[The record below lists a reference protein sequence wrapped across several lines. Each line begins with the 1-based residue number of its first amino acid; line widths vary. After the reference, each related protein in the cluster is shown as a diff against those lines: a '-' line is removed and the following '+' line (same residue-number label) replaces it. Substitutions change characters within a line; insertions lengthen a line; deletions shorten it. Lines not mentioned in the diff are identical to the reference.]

1 MLPRS
6 RQSTPLWRRGF
17 ARHRTDSNLKA
28 AVEPAPELGFADV
41 DDDQELVLGELTRG
55 QVLDWRNRASADH
68 QLVFDR
74 IDGYGELSAQRLSG
88 LGHLDGRTTWVQA
101 STATR
106 RARAN
111 WVRRPQSLMTDRA

>member
-74 IDGYGELSAQRLSG
+74 IDGYGELSAQRLFTRAFVVQVQRLSG
-88 LGHLDGRTTWVQA
+88 LGHLDGHTTWVQA
-101 STATR
+101 
-106 RARAN
+106 
-111 WVRRPQSLMTDRA
+111 